1 MINNG
6 RLTDSLTHITIYYYN
21 NYWLTDINS
30 PDRGRMVTA
39 DLFDLDP
46 QRTFGSIDLQVW
58 ILERR
63 EREQKGYRRKDNIVS
78 VTVGDRERVCVGG
91 NRERE
96 GQGVKKR

>member
-1 MINNG
+1 MFFAPSSSSLSLSIPHTHSIIFSTLSLLSSPESTPVG
-6 RLTDSLTHITIYYYN
+6 RLIQRFSK
-21 NYWLTDINS
+21 
-30 PDRGRMVTA
+30 
-39 DLFDLDP
+39 DLD
-46 QRTFGSIDLQVW
+46 QIDLQVW